1 MAQFCRYG
9 SAKIS
14 QTLNLYL
21 SITKLNCMLV
31 KFGNFIFHYRNFL
44 FPVFYAA
51 LFIPSAPLF
60 DQVETAVVLG
70 SVIIALGILTR
81 CITIGLVYIIRG
93 GVKRQIYAE
102 KLVTG
107 GIYEVCRN
115 PMYLG
120 NILLILGFGFFAN
133 SILFLL
139 VFFPVFC
146 LFYLA
151 IIKAEENFLS
161 YKFGE
166 EFVQYCRQTNALLPN
181 ITKIGQAFKE
191 HEFHFKRVLAKE
203 YNSLFLYSTGIL
215 ALSFYHKLV
224 LLNTVLI
231 IFGILLMI
239 YLATKWAKKKKMLE

>member
-1 MAQFCRYG
+1 
-9 SAKIS
+9 
-14 QTLNLYL
+14 
-21 SITKLNCMLV
+21 MLV

-60 DQVETAVVLG
+60 NQVETSVIIG

-107 GIYEVCRN
+107 GIYQVCRN

-133 SILFLL
+133 SILFLS

-166 EFVQYCRQTNALLPN
+166 EFVQYCQQTNALFPN
-181 ITKIGQAFKE
+181 ITKIGQAFAD

-203 YNSLFLYSTGIL
+203 YNSLFLYSIGIL
-215 ALSFYHKLV
+215 ALLFYHKLV

-231 IFGILLMI
+231 IFGILLII